1 MINQI
6 FSQLSN
12 LIKKPMFRKVQF
24 DYLGFYKFLR
34 DNKENELIISL
45 LNGVNL
51 EKDYSLEINRKLEE
65 VFMSLIEFMINKD
78 SKILDT
84 FGISQVVNKIRN
96 ELNQQ
101 NFNEI
106 LKILNSEINLKY
118 FRKFLIW
125 INHKLK
131 ISSSSMKL
139 ILLLSILV
147 SVPNNRVNADEVST
161 ISSEY
166 QQENMN
172 NIPQKLTESQISEY
186 GTGIQNGMEEEP
198 FKLVISN
205 PNLTYAQFWAFR
217 YGTTNKMEEWYF
229 KLVISNPN
237 LTNNQLG
244 LFKLGAKNKM
254 EKWYFRLVI
263 SNPNLTNNQLE
274 SFEYGATN
282 KMRELYF
289 KLVILGIKNKMEGW
303 YFKLVSNPNLI
314 YYRQFWAFRYGTTN
328 KMEEWYFKLVI
339 SNPNLT
345 NNQLWLFKFGAKN
358 KMEKWYFEKIPNLT
372 DSQSKAF
379 EVGARNNL
387 GRKYFEL
394 ITDKIKVQTIQQI
407 NDYDKPTSFD
417 TSVFSL
423 IEILNILE
431 NSNINK
437 KKLNKVTYSFLDEF
451 TFYVNELHN
460 DRFED
465 RKKPFL
471 DANIRT
477 LYILLSFGG
486 ELYTSSFRDIIFPL
500 FKQKVEQEG
509 FFDLIDR
516 IDPDKE
522 YYNDLIYHVSSYRLL
537 DEIVPLNIVSQEEFI
552 KSLFHNFMK
561 DSSKDID
568 SLISLTSII
577 ETFSNSDSYIR
588 KKIFSYALD
597 MYPKLKHPKSTFIA
611 YIILENEDFVK
622 KNFNNKIGAKLRQEI
637 ETLRPL
643 KSGKINE
650 ILNQN
655 ENFLQNNELKTIQVF
670 YSDSDGVLSLNSF
683 IKTVKYHGYSF
694 SYIDEDDLKVQI
706 ENPNH
711 NMVSKLKGKTITAE
725 KVVNGIRILHEL
737 RVYDSTYESF
747 YIENFNKNSSYI
759 SWIHRGHSYH
769 FNKTFD
775 YHGENFQRD
784 KPMILILGSC
794 GSFNNVTNLFKRTKK
809 DRFFATQGIGTLII
823 NNSLILNLFESIA
836 NTKGDI
842 SWEKVSYDL
851 KRDIFDKDKRGGE
864 YQTPYSL
871 PMRMLQLFNMGVEE
885 N

>member
-78 SKILDT
+78 SEILNRSELYQ
-84 FGISQVVNKIRN
+84 IANKIHYKIEQKDFN
-96 ELNQQ
+96 GILGLLN
-101 NFNEI
+101 
-106 LKILNSEINLKY
+106 LKINLTHFQKL
-118 FRKFLIW
+118 LIW
-125 INHKLK
+125 IRHRVK
-131 ISSSSMKL
+131 ISVSSTNIICLLVL
-139 ILLLSILV
+139 ILSI
-147 SVPNNRVNADEVST
+147 
-161 ISSEY
+161 
-166 QQENMN
+166 NMN
-172 NIPQKLTESQISEY
+172 NRANAEEIASESNRIQQQTLPISS
-186 GTGIQNGMEEEP
+186 
-198 FKLVISN
+198 L
-205 PNLTYAQFWAFR
+205 LFR
-217 YGTTNKMEEWYF
+217 VGNK
-229 KLVISNPN
+229 
-237 LTNNQLG
+237 
-244 LFKLGAKNKM
+244 
-254 EKWYFRLVI
+254 
-263 SNPNLTNNQLE
+263 
-274 SFEYGATN
+274 
-282 KMRELYF
+282 
-289 KLVILGIKNKMEGW
+289 
-303 YFKLVSNPNLI
+303 
-314 YYRQFWAFRYGTTN
+314 
-328 KMEEWYFKLVI
+328 
-339 SNPNLT
+339 
-345 NNQLWLFKFGAKN
+345 
-358 KMEKWYFEKIPNLT
+358 
-372 DSQSKAF
+372 
-379 EVGARNNL
+379 NNL